1 MLKFVNFERQMPEK
15 RLASARNK
23 DFLEIYSEFADAKA
37 EEQASRCSQCG
48 VPYCQSH
55 CPLHNNIPDW
65 LKLTAEGRLQEAYE
79 ASQATNTFPEICGR
93 ICPQDRLCEGNC
105 VIEQS
110 GHETV
115 TIGALEKYIT
125 DTAWEEGWV
134 KVNIPVNSIDKSVGI
149 IGAGPGGLAAADRL
163 RQEGLDVTIYDRYDR
178 AGGLLTYG
186 IPGFKL
192 EKDVVMRRNEQLE
205 KSGIKF
211 VLNTNVG
218 VDITFDEIRE
228 KHDFVILAT
237 GVYKARELDIPN
249 GSLNGKLAALDYL
262 TASNKLSF
270 GDRVKEF
277 EAGAYNADGKKV
289 VVIGGGDTAMDCV
302 RTAIRQNAKEV
313 TCLYRRNKENMPGSA
328 REVLNAEQ
336 EGVKFN
342 WLSVPSKL
350 ITENK
355 FASSLSYKI
364 ATLGE
369 ADETGRRKPIDT
381 GIEKQI
387 KSDLIIQALGFE
399 PDDLNSQFK
408 TNLELTS
415 WNTLKVDFKNFQ
427 TSNPKIFAAGD
438 IVRGA
443 SLVVW
448 AIHDGREVA
457 KSIHQYLQ
465 NLQIKKAS

>member
-1 MLKFVNFERQMPEK
+1 
-15 RLASARNK
+15 
-23 DFLEIYSEFADAKA
+23 
-37 EEQASRCSQCG
+37 
-48 VPYCQSH
+48 
-55 CPLHNNIPDW
+55 
-65 LKLTAEGRLQEAYE
+65 
-79 ASQATNTFPEICGR
+79 
-93 ICPQDRLCEGNC
+93 
-105 VIEQS
+105 
-110 GHETV
+110 
-115 TIGALEKYIT
+115 
-125 DTAWEEGWV
+125 
-134 KVNIPVNSIDKSVGI
+134 
-149 IGAGPGGLAAADRL
+149 
-163 RQEGLDVTIYDRYDR
+163 
-178 AGGLLTYG
+178 
-186 IPGFKL
+186 
-192 EKDVVMRRNEQLE
+192 
-205 KSGIKF
+205 
-211 VLNTNVG
+211 
-218 VDITFDEIRE
+218 
-228 KHDFVILAT
+228 
-237 GVYKARELDIPN
+237 
-249 GSLNGKLAALDYL
+249 
-262 TASNKLSF
+262 
-270 GDRVKEF
+270 
-277 EAGAYNADGKKV
+277 
-289 VVIGGGDTAMDCV
+289 
-302 RTAIRQNAKEV
+302 
-313 TCLYRRNKENMPGSA
+313 MPGSA

-387 KSDLIIQALGFE
+387 RSDLIIQALGFE

-415 WNTLKVDFKNFQ
+415 WNTLKVDFKKFQ